1 MEDVEL
7 LVDTIYGYEAKHK
20 NKILEA
26 KKAEEQEFIEA
37 N

>member
-20 NKILEA
+20 TKIIDA
-26 KKAEEQEFIEA
+26 KKAEEKEFIDA